1 MESGLKPNL
10 DRMKPNFK
18 TTIGF
23 TLVELLIVIAIIAIL
38 AALLFPVLSTAKAK
52 ARRTTCLNNLRQI
65 NAGLR
70 MYSDDSGDKTPSA
83 GSPTVRTYRQFMKSY
98 VGLEGQPSE
107 RDTLFACPAD
117 LFYYSDVAY
126 VPQSY
131 HAQTNSEF
139 SSYWFNGGNLQPTT
153 NSHNRPQRP
162 GIAGRNLA
170 SIKNPDKTVLIAESA
185 AFWPFSWHEPRR
197 RTQVWWQDA
206 AYNDSKNMVSFV
218 DGHVKYIKMYWTSTI
233 VYPGTP
239 TEWGFMAADQDPPAS
254 YEYKWSAD

>member
-1 MESGLKPNL
+1 MRRQHTAVEAA
-10 DRMKPNFK
+10 
-18 TTIGF
+18 F
-23 TLVELLIVIAIIAIL
+23 TLIELLVVIAVIAIL
-38 AALLFPVLSTAKAK
+38 ASLLLPTLSRANAK

-70 MYSDDSGDKTPSA
+70 MYSDDGGDKTPSVGVA
-83 GSPTVRTYRQFMKSY
+83 ITTYKRFMKNY
-98 VGLEGQPSE
+98 VGLKGQSSE

-117 LFYYSDVAY
+117 LFYYTDAAY

-139 SSYWFNGGNLQPTT
+139 SSYWFNAMNLEPTT

-162 GIAGRNLA
+162 GIAGRKLA
-170 SIKNPDKTVLIAESA
+170 SIKNPDKTVLIAETA
-185 AFWPFSWHEPRR
+185 AFWPYSWHDPKR

-218 DGHVKYIKMYWTSTI
+218 DGHVKYIKMYWNSTI
-233 VYPGTP
+233 FYPGTP
-239 TEWGFMAADQDPPAS
+239 TEWGFMAADQDPPAN
-254 YEYKWSAD
+254 YEYKWSGD